1 MKRLIVAAL
10 MAGVASSAMAA
21 DLPSHKSPYAPAPM
35 YVQPAFTWTGFY
47 VGINGGYGFGGIG
60 DTNFGNP
67 NGGFVGGTVGYNYQ
81 MGQFVV
87 GGEADLD
94 WADLSAKN
102 TFSNFG
108 YNNYHVNAITT
119 ERLRLGYAVDRALFY
134 VSGGYAG
141 VNTHASITDNFN
153 GVYGTQDSWRSG
165 GVVGGGI
172 EYAFTNNITAKA
184 EFLWAPLQDVTY
196 WAGTPDAETNHL
208 SVSLARVGVNFKF

>member
-1 MKRLIVAAL
+1 MKRLFVAAL
-10 MAGVASSAMAA
+10 MAGVAGSAMAA
-21 DLPSHKSPYAPAPM
+21 DLPTHKAPFAPAPM
-35 YVQPAFTWTGFY
+35 YTQPAFTWTGFY

-94 WADLSAKN
+94 WADLGAKN
-102 TFSNFG
+102 TFTNFA

-134 VSGGYAG
+134 VTGGYAG
-141 VNTHASITDNFN
+141 VSTHASITDNFN
-153 GVYGTQDSWRSG
+153 TVYGTQDSWRSG

-172 EYAFTNNITAKA
+172 EYAFTNNISVKA
-184 EFLWAPLQDVTY
+184 EYLWAPLQSETY
-196 WAGTPDAETNHL
+196 WAGTPDAENNNL
-208 SVSLARVGVNFKF
+208 SISLARVGLNYKF

>member
-10 MAGVASSAMAA
+10 MAGVASGAMAA

-67 NGGFVGGTVGYNYQ
+67 SGGLVGGTVGYNYQ

-102 TFSNFG
+102 TFTNFA

-134 VSGGYAG
+134 VTGGYAG
-141 VNTHASITDNFN
+141 VSTHASITDNFN
-153 GVYGTQDSWRSG
+153 GVYASQDSWRSG

-208 SVSLARVGVNFKF
+208 SVSLARVGLTFKF

>member
-10 MAGVASSAMAA
+10 MVGVASGAMAA

-35 YVQPAFTWTGFY
+35 YTQPAFTWTGFY
-47 VGINGGYGFGGIG
+47 VGINGGYGFGGIS
-60 DTNFGNP
+60 DSSFGNP
-67 NGGFVGGTVGYNYQ
+67 SGGVVGGTIGYNYQ

-108 YNNYHVNAITT
+108 YNNYHVNVITT

-134 VSGGYAG
+134 VTGGYAG
-141 VNTHASITDNFN
+141 VSTHASITDNFN
-153 GVYGTQDSWRSG
+153 GVFASQDSWRSG

>member
-1 MKRLIVAAL
+1 MKKILLATTALAMSGIAA
-10 MAGVASSAMAA
+10 SAA
-21 DLPSHKSPYAPAPM
+21 DLPSRKGPPIAPA
-35 YVQPAFTWTGFY
+35 YIPAFTWTGFY

-102 TFSNFG
+102 TFTNFA

-134 VSGGYAG
+134 VTGGYAG
-141 VNTHASITDNFN
+141 VSTHASITDNFN
-153 GVYGTQDSWRSG
+153 GVYASEDSWRSG

>member
-1 MKRLIVAAL
+1 MKTLIVAAL

-21 DLPSHKSPYAPAPM
+21 DLPTRKAPYAPAPM
-35 YVQPAFTWTGFY
+35 YTQPAFTWTGFY

-60 DTNFGNP
+60 NTNFGNP
-67 NGGFVGGTVGYNYQ
+67 SGGLVGGTVGYNYQ

-94 WADLSAKN
+94 WADLGAKN
-102 TFSNFG
+102 TFNNFG
-108 YNNYHVNAITT
+108 YNNFHVNWMTT
-119 ERLRLGYAVDRALFY
+119 ERLRLGYAVDRALFF
-134 VSGGYAG
+134 VTGGYAG
-141 VNTHASITDNFN
+141 VSTHASITDNVNAFS
-153 GVYGTQDSWRSG
+153 GTQDTWRSG

-184 EFLWAPLQDVTY
+184 EFLWAPLQDTTY